1 MKKYYLKA
9 SYTIEAA
16 YIVPLIMFVLL
27 TIISVNFHLHD
38 VMVSDVW
45 AAHLA
50 EEARMAVSYRRIPFQ
65 TVLYFEGF
73 DESEDYEIVE
83 QLILQDGSRFQQNIL
98 RAETDI
104 DELVVNE
111 DEVFAE
117 IECHSDALKL
127 LYDTDNV
134 LGGYIAQKRMIYEP
148 EKYARLTSTVYR
160 LGKQV
165 LN

>member
-1 MKKYYLKA
+1 MKKYCLKA
-9 SYTIEAA
+9 SYTVEAA

-73 DESEDYEIVE
+73 DNADDYEIVE
-83 QLILQDGSRFQQNIL
+83 QLIGQNGSGFQQNIL

-104 DELVVNE
+104 DEVEVNKE
-111 DEVFAE
+111 EVFAE
-117 IECHSDALKL
+117 IKCYSDTLKL
-127 LYDTDNV
+127 PYGTEKV
-134 LGGYIAQKRMIYEP
+134 WGGYISQKRLIYEP
-148 EKYARLTSTVYR
+148 EKCARLTSTVYR